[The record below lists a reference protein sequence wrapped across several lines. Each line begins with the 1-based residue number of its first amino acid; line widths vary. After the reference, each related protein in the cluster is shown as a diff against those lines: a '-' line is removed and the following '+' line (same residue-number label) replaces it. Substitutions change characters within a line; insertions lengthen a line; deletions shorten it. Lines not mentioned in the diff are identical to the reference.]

1 MVGIFSKFSTS
12 KIGHRRTQSALDES
26 EVLPQNS
33 EVPEANL
40 GTFGAAHGIE
50 VAVEFKPIEH
60 PTEPLDNDEPIE
72 CPRPEPSILN
82 GQVFYPCPSFEAL
95 KRDGSIWKE
104 RVSAANVRRRSDLP
118 LVKEGVAGNS
128 GAGAGTR
135 PHPPSNRMIL
145 PSLSAPEHNIV
156 NLLEEYNASGGSKHT
171 VGSGQCSSGVKRLD
185 VPV

>member
-1 MVGIFSKFSTS
+1 MVGIFSKFSTG
-12 KIGHRRTQSALDES
+12 KIRHRRTQSALDES
-26 EVLPQNS
+26 EVLPQNA
-33 EVPEANL
+33 EVPDANL
-40 GTFGAAHGIE
+40 VTSCPAHGIE
-50 VAVEFKPIEH
+50 VAVEFMPIEH

-82 GQVFYPCPSFEAL
+82 
-95 KRDGSIWKE
+95 DGSIWKE
-104 RVSAANVRRRSDLP
+104 RVSAANVQRRSDLP

-171 VGSGQCSSGVKRLD
+171 
-185 VPV
+185 